1 MIGFHLEMSEEKAPD
16 SLASAYMSIMEHL
29 MLFTLIRVHWNHND
43 KNLIKDTLFI
53 KDGPLSLN
61 SQYVKLVDP
70 IRNFLEYAK
79 NQSRPINI
87 IGQEKSGKFV
97 DHLSTFVQHIKPKD
111 FGEPMSYLVL
121 SHEYVNTHVQDRPT
135 KINYGKRSN
144 WGEKI
149 FVKYDPTTFLVLNIP
164 TGFYLDLKDAPG
176 VNDLIGLDNILATL
190 PQIISHRYSGG
201 LYPIE
206 LANGI
211 ASLSSYPSSKILER
225 FLSSI

>member
-1 MIGFHLEMSEEKAPD
+1 
-16 SLASAYMSIMEHL
+16 
-29 MLFTLIRVHWNHND
+29 
-43 KNLIKDTLFI
+43 
-53 KDGPLSLN
+53 
-61 SQYVKLVDP
+61 
-70 IRNFLEYAK
+70 
-79 NQSRPINI
+79 
-87 IGQEKSGKFV
+87 
-97 DHLSTFVQHIKPKD
+97 
-111 FGEPMSYLVL
+111 MSYLVL